1 MKKLI
6 FVLAILSIAVFNSCT
21 KDEIDAR
28 DKFVGTWQGTSTAIV
43 SDLDLNQV
51 SASQF
56 SISKKSNSN
65 NEIEITTTSEDTT
78 ITQIA
83 TVNDNAYTYEQFTYS
98 QNSNG
103 ITANITTNGGG
114 YINGSVIQESG
125 TLVFNMNGQAYN
137 GTWSSIMNKQ

>member
-6 FVLAILSIAVFNSCT
+6 FVFAVLSIAVFNSCT
-21 KDEIDAR
+21 KEEIDAR

-43 SDLDLNQV
+43 SDLDLN
-51 SASQF
+51 
-56 SISKKSNSN
+56 NSN
-65 NEIEITTTSEDTT
+65 VNVMEITKKNNSSNEIEITTIGEDTT

-83 TVNDNAYTYEQFTYS
+83 TVNNNAYTYDQFTYS

-114 YINGSVIQESG
+114 SINGSVIQESG